1 MSDNI
6 KGIVY
11 RPHRSLLCDAME
23 ELKIFKSEEDLI
35 AYVKNDWEKFYHNVS
50 VIIDTHEYKDD
61 RIGWNHT
68 RYVCIIKDECSSP
81 MCVGMCDLESFR
93 N

>member
-1 MSDNI
+1 M
-6 KGIVY
+6 IVE
-11 RPHRSLLCDAME
+11 S
-23 ELKIFKSEEDLI
+23 
-35 AYVKNDWEKFYHNVS
+35 VS